1 MVTIRLPGFI
11 LNQPLASPS
20 LWKPELSE
28 SQQQNRTSKPGAY
41 EIKFLIQE
49 SILEQLIPSIAARMQ
64 LDPHA
69 NPQTGGYTVEG
80 IYFETLDGDVYRRS
94 PGYARRKFRIRRY
107 SGGPNIFLERKS
119 KRKGVVSKRRTQ
131 LETSELANLLDRTL
145 GITSRALWDDSSE
158 PPLELNRNTEVDWFS
173 RRIKRLKLRPMLCLN
188 YDRIAYLQMDKL
200 GPIRLTID
208 RSLGCCTMEQS
219 QFPEKL
225 AYRKILEGKCVVE
238 MKYRESIPTVFR
250 EVIDEFKLV
259 SQPVSKFRNA
269 IVVAGLAT
277 DEPPSEGTS

>member
-1 MVTIRLPGFI
+1 M
-11 LNQPLASPS
+11 
-20 LWKPELSE
+20 
-28 SQQQNRTSKPGAY
+28 
-41 EIKFLIQE
+41 
-49 SILEQLIPSIAARMQ
+49 LEQLIPSVAARMQ

-80 IYFETLDGDVYRRS
+80 IYFETLERDVYRRS
-94 PGYARRKFRIRRY
+94 PGYSRRKFRIRRY

-131 LETSELANLLDRTL
+131 LEAFELANLLDRTL
-145 GITSRALWDDSSE
+145 DISSNGSCDDSSE
-158 PPLELNRNTEVDWFS
+158 PPLAPLGLNHNTEVDWFS
-173 RRIKRLKLRPMLCLN
+173 RRIKTLKLRPMLCLN
-188 YDRIAYLQMDKL
+188 YDRIAFLQMDTL
-200 GPIRLTID
+200 GPIRLTMD
-208 RSLGCCTMEQS
+208 RALGCCRMEQS

-250 EVIDEFKLV
+250 EIIEEFKLV
-259 SQPVSKFRNA
+259 SQPISKFRNA